1 MTSSMNI
8 RPATMNEI
16 DSVCTLWQQLEAS
29 KKQQPFGGDKED
41 EIQERTQNL
50 VAHSIKSE
58 TAICLVA
65 EDKEQI
71 IGTLSAYIYEKPAV
85 QLPTVAV
92 LYSLW
97 VAPEHR
103 RQGIAQS
110 LLTTAEQTLQNMG
123 AQSLQVA
130 WDSGNL
136 PAEQFWQ
143 QSGFNPY
150 EVIASK
156 ILK

>member
-1 MTSSMNI
+1 MTSPII
-8 RPATMNEI
+8 RPATMAEI
-16 DSVCTLWQQLEAS
+16 DSVCALWHQLEAS
-29 KKQQPFGGDKED
+29 KKQQPFGGDKEA
-41 EIQERTQNL
+41 EILERTHNL
-50 VAHSIKSE
+50 VTHSITSE
-58 TAICLVA
+58 TAISLVA
-65 EDKEQI
+65 EYKDQL

-97 VAPEHR
+97 VAPAHR
-103 RQGIAQS
+103 REGVALS
-110 LLTTAEQTLQNMG
+110 LLAKAEQTLKNMG

-136 PAEQFWQ
+136 PAEQFWLQ
-143 QSGFNPY
+143 AGFSPY

-156 ILK
+156 LLK

>member
-1 MTSSMNI
+1 MNAPIKI
-8 RPATMNEI
+8 RPATMEEI
-16 DSVCTLWQQLEAS
+16 DSVCALWQQLETS
-29 KKQQPFGGDKED
+29 KKQQPFGGDKAD
-41 EIQERTQNL
+41 EILERTQNL
-50 VAHSIKSE
+50 VAHSITSE
-58 TAICLVA
+58 TAISLVA
-65 EDKEQI
+65 ENEGQL

-97 VAPEHR
+97 VDPEHR
-103 RQGIAQS
+103 REGIALS
-110 LLTTAEQTLQNMG
+110 LLASTEQALKNMG

-130 WDSGNL
+130 WDSGNM

-143 QSGFNPY
+143 QAGFTPY

>member
-1 MTSSMNI
+1 MNAPINI
-8 RPATMNEI
+8 RPATMEEI
-16 DSVCTLWQQLEAS
+16 DSVCALWQQLETS

-41 EIQERTQNL
+41 EIQERTHNL
-50 VAHSIKSE
+50 VAHSITSD
-58 TAICLVA
+58 TAISLVA
-65 EDKEQI
+65 ESNDQLI
-71 IGTLSAYIYEKPAV
+71 ATLSAYIYEKPAV
-85 QLPTVAV
+85 QLPNVAV

-97 VAPEHR
+97 VEPEYR
-103 RQGIAQS
+103 REGIAQS
-110 LLTTAEQTLQNMG
+110 LLASAEQTLKNMG

-143 QSGFNPY
+143 QAGFTPY